1 MSFAALFFLSRLG
14 VFFLQVILF
23 RVVPLRSSASQQVA
37 EASTEH
43 LGVKD
48 VLFIFINQFVETFFL
63 REVNLIASSEVG
75 TRESCFDFFFP
86 PPFSYIALPIYSV
99 AAALLLL
106 FADDFLYEKLHALL
120 HRDRYLYKF
129 VHGHHH
135 KATRPTRGYIDAI
148 NENPL
153 EMIAALVLNL
163 FAIRILQPLLTV
175 ASIGLFLLLKA
186 IFAIINHLDRGFS
199 IGFYSS
205 ERHLIHHSIRNAH
218 YGQM

>member
-14 VFFLQVILF
+14 VFFLQVILI
-23 RVVPLRSSASQQVA
+23 RVVPLRSSASVA

-43 LGVKD
+43 LGVSD
-48 VLFIFINQFVETFFL
+48 VLFIFINQFVETLFL
-63 REVNLIASSEVG
+63 REVNLIASEVG
-75 TRESCFDFFFP
+75 AATNFFP

-135 KATRPTRGYIDAI
+135 KATRPTRGYVDAI

-163 FAIRILQPLLTV
+163 FAIRILEPLLTV

-199 IGFYSS
+199 IAFYSS
-205 ERHLIHHSIRNAH
+205 ERHSIHHSIRNA
-218 YGQM
+218 YFGQM

>member
-14 VFFLQVILF
+14 VFFLQVIL
-23 RVVPLRSSASQQVA
+23 VSIVPHHRSSASQQVA

-48 VLFIFINQFVETFFL
+48 VLFIFINQFVETVFL
-63 REVNLIASSEVG
+63 REVNLIASEVG
-75 TRESCFDFFFP
+75 ATNFFP

-153 EMIAALVLNL
+153 EMIAALLLNL
-163 FAIRILQPLLTV
+163 FAIRILEPLLTV

-199 IGFYSS
+199 IAFYSS
-205 ERHLIHHSIRNAH
+205 ERHSIHHSIRNA
-218 YGQM
+218 YFGQM